1 MKDGRHHER
10 LLHLELHLILDGEG
24 GLGDRRGPVA
34 QDHLFVEQEYGVC
47 VLSIKIKIK

>member
-10 LLHLELHLILDGEG
+10 LLHLELHFILDGEG